1 VIDYRILGPL
11 EVGDQAGVRAL
22 GGTKERALLALLL
35 LHANEPVSRER
46 LIEELWSGEP
56 PDSAVNALQVYVSHL
71 RKALGADAIATAA
84 GGYILRVDA
93 DALDAVRFER
103 LFGEGRAAL
112 AGTDAASAY
121 ALLADALA
129 LWRGPALADFQFE
142 AWAQTEVARL
152 DDLRTSAIEERIEAE
167 LALGR
172 HESLVAELEALVLEH
187 PHRERLRG
195 QLMLALYRSGRQAEA
210 LEVYRE
216 GRRVLDELGIEPGE
230 ELRKLELA
238 ILRQETE
245 LAPAAA
251 PSSPLPTPPTPFVGR
266 KHELDELAALLGRED
281 VRLLTLTGTGG
292 IGKTRLALEATRRAA
307 AHHADGAAF
316 VPLAAIGDE
325 ALVGPAIAKAVGLR
339 EDEPLAAALAS
350 RAQLLF
356 LDSFEQLIGAAPLLG
371 ELLAAAP
378 GLTMIVTSRA
388 TLRLAGEQ
396 EYPVQPLAEAPAS
409 TLFVQRAA
417 AVSPE
422 FALTDENAESIA
434 AICSRLEGLPLA
446 IELAAARTKLLT
458 PAALLARLSSRLEV
472 LTAGTRDAPERH
484 QTMRAA
490 IDWSYRLLD
499 PAGQELFDEL
509 AVFVGGAS
517 LDAIEAVCGGD
528 VFETLASLV
537 DNSLVYR
544 GHDAEPRFRMLDV
557 IREYAL
563 EQLATRNET
572 DVRARHAAYY
582 LALAREA
589 ETELEG
595 AHQQQWLDRL
605 ELEHP
610 NLRAALDFALESG
623 DELGALRGAI
633 GLRRFWL
640 LRGHLAQG
648 RQRLEAVATLCVGD
662 AAERAAVLNGLGFLA
677 GEQGDFDASAVYF
690 EQSLVLAREAG
701 IPRRIAAPLA
711 NLGNLAVWRGDVE
724 RAIQLYGEALELHR
738 AAKDEHRTALTL
750 QNLGLAYSI
759 LGDRARAIELLD
771 ESLEIA
777 RRINHTRQI
786 ASTLCTIGR
795 VYEQDG
801 EQERARVAVE
811 EALELDRE
819 LGDRQG
825 IADCLEVIGAIDPD
839 QERTAVLYGASA
851 GLRDSIGARRHPEH
865 VDWYLAVENA
875 AREALGEEAFADAV
889 ARGRALEL
897 DDAVALAITTPNRWD

>member
-1 VIDYRILGPL
+1 
-11 EVGDQAGVRAL
+11 
-22 GGTKERALLALLL
+22 
-35 LHANEPVSRER
+35 
-46 LIEELWSGEP
+46 
-56 PDSAVNALQVYVSHL
+56 
-71 RKALGADAIATAA
+71 
-84 GGYILRVDA
+84 
-93 DALDAVRFER
+93 
-103 LFGEGRAAL
+103 
-112 AGTDAASAY
+112 
-121 ALLADALA
+121 
-129 LWRGPALADFQFE
+129 
-142 AWAQTEVARL
+142 
-152 DDLRTSAIEERIEAE
+152 
-167 LALGR
+167 
-172 HESLVAELEALVLEH
+172 
-187 PHRERLRG
+187 
-195 QLMLALYRSGRQAEA
+195 M
-210 LEVYRE
+210 
-216 GRRVLDELGIEPGE
+216 
-230 ELRKLELA
+230 
-238 ILRQETE
+238 
-245 LAPAAA
+245 
-251 PSSPLPTPPTPFVGR
+251 
-266 KHELDELAALLGRED
+266 
-281 VRLLTLTGTGG
+281 
-292 IGKTRLALEATRRAA
+292 
-307 AHHADGAAF
+307 
-316 VPLAAIGDE
+316 
-325 ALVGPAIAKAVGLR
+325 
-339 EDEPLAAALAS
+339 
-350 RAQLLF
+350 
-356 LDSFEQLIGAAPLLG
+356 IGAAPLLG

-422 FALTDENAESIA
+422 FALTDENAEPIA

-544 GHDAEPRFRMLDV
+544 GHEAEPRFRMLDV

-563 EQLATRNET
+563 EQLAARNET
-572 DVRARHAAYY
+572 GVRTRHAAYY

-595 AHQQQWLDRL
+595 AHQQQWLERL

-648 RQRLEAVATLCVGD
+648 RQRLEAVAALGVGD

-677 GEQGDFDASAVYF
+677 GEQGDFDASADYF

-724 RAIQLYGEALELHR
+724 RAIELYGEVAR
-738 AAKDEHRTALTL
+738 AAPGGEGRASHGAHAPEPRPRLLDPRRPGAGDRGARREPRDRAADQPHASDRVDALHDRPRL
-750 QNLGLAYSI
+750 RAGR
-759 LGDRARAIELLD
+759 RARAGTGGR
-771 ESLEIA
+771 S
-777 RRINHTRQI
+777 TRPWSSTGSSATGRGLPT
-786 ASTLCTIGR
+786 ASR
-795 VYEQDG
+795 
-801 EQERARVAVE
+801 
-811 EALELDRE
+811 
-819 LGDRQG
+819 
-825 IADCLEVIGAIDPD
+825 
-839 QERTAVLYGASA
+839 
-851 GLRDSIGARRHPEH
+851 
-865 VDWYLAVENA
+865 
-875 AREALGEEAFADAV
+875 
-889 ARGRALEL
+889 
-897 DDAVALAITTPNRWD
+897 